1 MPPRATRLAFKNQY
15 GIFSGG
21 INSVIQALAR
31 QRTNQPIHIILPK
44 PDKFDYESLQEAN
57 MNTNQQK
64 KFKQIY
70 DSVVYFDENE
80 KPVTFLK
87 QNKQYHFIKEFYEEK
102 LKGYLSSEINK
113 VSSVHRGGLPSL
125 NFPNLKS
132 FILENGENYLANKF
146 KIFGEDIS
154 AYVTYASITNQFLN
168 CKLKHIYIKKNEFF
182 TKENIIKQLINFNS
196 RESLQEKLSLYEW
209 SPFAKYLEECK
220 KILYNQYNIKIKN
233 IRKVKNED
241 GVEEEKTFYEFKNS
255 DRAFFEKNLL
265 KWLKSLYNQEKIED
279 FTRADYI
286 LNCAIRAN
294 EIDIENITDTLVK
307 KRVLF
312 FKALH
317 YYIHKVLQEV
327 KVYNKRNRHYYYIK
341 TKFNS
346 FTDVDIE
353 QLSIIE
359 KNLESD
365 NYMNKVFNFS
375 RNFKDGK
382 TTKEK
387 IQSLIRILKKDF
399 LILEVSDTNPKI
411 IIDGKKTSVTRVL
424 GYKLILNK
432 RLIDFFGEDINWEQI
447 GKDNKEL
454 QGKEEY
460 NRLVSALNIEE
471 VIQKIREEQGF

>member
-1 MPPRATRLAFKNQY
+1 M
-15 GIFSGG
+15 
-21 INSVIQALAR
+21 
-31 QRTNQPIHIILPK
+31 
-44 PDKFDYESLQEAN
+44 
-57 MNTNQQK
+57 
-64 KFKQIY
+64 
-70 DSVVYFDENE
+70 
-80 KPVTFLK
+80 
-87 QNKQYHFIKEFYEEK
+87 
-102 LKGYLSSEINK
+102 
-113 VSSVHRGGLPSL
+113 
-125 NFPNLKS
+125 
-132 FILENGENYLANKF
+132 
-146 KIFGEDIS
+146 
-154 AYVTYASITNQFLN
+154 
-168 CKLKHIYIKKNEFF
+168 
-182 TKENIIKQLINFNS
+182 
-196 RESLQEKLSLYEW
+196 
-209 SPFAKYLEECK
+209 
-220 KILYNQYNIKIKN
+220 YNQYNIKIKN

-447 GKDNKEL
+447 EKDNKEL